1 MARDLKY
8 LEERDYKVKEVQCVD
23 MFGHSVHVEIVV
35 LLERKYP
42 DLRLGQL
49 MTIVAKDKDLFSM
62 EDYDLMDALYNM
74 LDEEDRS
81 RLWEDEEIEDET

>member
-1 MARDLKY
+1 
-8 LEERDYKVKEVQCVD
+8 
-23 MFGHSVHVEIVV
+23 
-35 LLERKYP
+35 
-42 DLRLGQL
+42 

-81 RLWEDEEIEDET
+81 RLWEDEKIEDET